1 MSMRVWAWSGPNGG
15 TIEVDF
21 DDKYSGLE
29 EMHTEIAAMGEAH
42 PNLPDEVPQGT
53 VFTFSTEKS
62 TGHLLAR
69 FRVGDSVLWECGPTQ
84 RAPTLGYRAP
94 HRSTIASGAL
104 QQARFLKRS
113 QTSLLL
119 GGASL
124 FTLLPRIEIL
134 RTSR

>member
-1 MSMRVWAWSGPNGG
+1 MSMRVWSWSGPNGG

-21 DDKYSGLE
+21 DDKYFGLE

-69 FRVGDSVLWECGPTQ
+69 FRVGDSVYGNVVQHSVHQLWETVHFIDQLLHPE
-84 RAPTLGYRAP
+84 RYNKL
-94 HRSTIASGAL
+94 AS
-104 QQARFLKRS
+104 
-113 QTSLLL
+113 
-119 GGASL
+119 
-124 FTLLPRIEIL
+124 
-134 RTSR
+134 